1 MKNCS
6 ILSLT
11 LVASVALMMVACSK
25 AGNPGATG
33 ATGASGATGA
43 TGPAGTDSTVQYSPW
58 IALTATPYL
67 DADNNTD
74 YVDTLSVPA
83 LTNAVLDQDVVLG
96 YLQFF
101 DGAGDTTIAIAGTIL
116 EENFGVGYI
125 ELSSLAP
132 AATATSGINFTGYNY
147 RYVIIPG
154 DIQVTSTTG
163 SEVTTYTKAQLK
175 AMDYR
180 TLTRLLPLPSKGG
193 SLKVTMPN

>member
-1 MKNCS
+1 MKNRS
-6 ILSLT
+6 FHSLA
-11 LVASVALMMVACSK
+11 LVTSCALMMIACSK

-33 ATGASGATGA
+33 ATGAAGATGA
-43 TGPAGTDSTVQYSPW
+43 TGPAGTDSTVQYSSW
-58 IALTATPYL
+58 ISLTATAYI
-67 DADNNTD
+67 DGSNNTD

-96 YLQFF
+96 YIQFF
-101 DGAGDTTIAIAGTIL
+101 DGAGDTTIAIAGTVL
-116 EENFGVGYI
+116 QENFGVGYI

-163 SEVTTYTKAQLK
+163 SLVTTYTKAQLK
-175 AMDYR
+175 NMDYS
-180 TLTRLLPLPSKGG
+180 TLTRLLSFKKTAETSSK
-193 SLKVTMPN
+193 TP